1 MFSLRRLPLAQQTLV
16 GVICICA
23 LATLALSVVLSS
35 HTHDIALSE
44 SENTLKT
51 QTELID
57 RTVEYAK
64 KNMQQDAL
72 MGLHAFERTL
82 PKPIRVTDDRIAVG
96 GANLPELMFGHLSGI
111 ANQQYL
117 AEYQNENPAANVA
130 FLVADAGRMYR
141 ATTLLKS
148 ADGRYR
154 DGEPVTDDYVETL
167 LAGETYAGA
176 IVRSGKL
183 YALAALPLKD
193 ENGRVIGA
201 VTMRLPQEE
210 NLNVLLDRLQSITIG
225 QTGYV
230 FIIAQPV
237 GDSKE
242 PRFVMHRTYQG
253 QPVGAAGEA
262 QARVVE
268 SILAQKNGSFFYEW
282 LEADGKTQTKLAAFM
297 EVPELHWI
305 IATTVPESELT
316 APYDRMLRWTL
327 TGLSLMV
334 IALIVCLWLLIR
346 WQLKPLKEA
355 KNTIS
360 RVAESF
366 DLGLRIDNR
375 SQDEI
380 GEISRSFDYLMGKL
394 QSAFQTIARQVEKF
408 GEAVESV
415 HMAAEQVAQSSAG
428 QSEST
433 SAMAASIEQ
442 MTVSVNT
449 VTHNASEARGMAEEA
464 GAVSEEGGR
473 IIAGTGEE
481 MSAIARIVSDASRVI
496 ETLGAESHQITGVV
510 KVIKE
515 VADQTNLLAL
525 NAAIEA
531 ARAGEQGRGFAVVAD
546 EVRKLAERTAQ
557 STGDIGTIIAKIQKS
572 AAEAV
577 EEMSKVEKQVDS
589 GQTLTQKAGE
599 HMKTIQTEARKV
611 CAAVTEI
618 SNALNEQNQASH
630 DVAQHVESIA
640 QSTDQNHAA
649 AGETAANAKR
659 LRSLA
664 DEVGETL
671 RQFRV

>member
-23 LATLALSVVLSS
+23 LATLALSIVLSS
-35 HTHDIALSE
+35 HTHSIALSE

-51 QTELID
+51 QTEFID
-57 RTVEYAK
+57 RTVEYVE

-82 PKPIRVTDDRIAVG
+82 PRPIRVTGDRISVG
-96 GANLPELMFGHLSGI
+96 GVNLPELMFGHLSGI

-117 AEYQNENPAANVA
+117 IEYQNENPAANVA

-141 ATTLLKS
+141 ATTLLQS

-154 DGEPVTDDYVETL
+154 DGELVTDDYVEAL

-176 IVRSGKL
+176 IVRSGIL

-193 ENGRVIGA
+193 ENGQVIGA

-210 NLNVLLDRLQSITIG
+210 NLNIFLDRLQSITIG

-230 FIIAQPV
+230 FIIAQPS
-237 GDSKE
+237 GDNKE
-242 PRFVMHRTYQG
+242 PRFIMHRTYQG
-253 QPVGAAGEA
+253 QPLSAAGEA
-262 QARVVE
+262 RSVLE
-268 SILAQKNGSFFYEW
+268 SILAQKNGFFSYEW
-282 LEADGKTQTKLAAFM
+282 LETDGKTQTKLAAFM
-297 EVPELHWI
+297 EIPDLHWI
-305 IATTVPESELT
+305 IAIAVPESEFT
-316 APYDRMLRWTL
+316 APYERMLRWTL
-327 TGLSLMV
+327 TGLGLMV

-346 WQLKPLKEA
+346 WQLKPLGEA

-366 DLGLRIDNR
+366 DLGVRIDNR

-380 GEISRSFDYLMGKL
+380 GEISRSFDYMMGKL
-394 QSAFQTIARQVEKF
+394 QSAFQTITQQVEKF
-408 GEAVESV
+408 SEAVESV
-415 HMAAEQVAQSSAG
+415 HMAAEQVAQSSAS

-442 MTVSVNT
+442 ITVSVNT
-449 VTHNASEARGMAEEA
+449 VTNNASEARGMAEAA

-473 IIAGTGEE
+473 IIARTGEE
-481 MSAIARIVSDASRVI
+481 MSAIARIVSDASQVI

-557 STGDIGTIIAKIQKS
+557 STGDIGTIIAKIQQS
-572 AAEAV
+572 TAEAV
-577 EEMSKVEKQVDS
+577 EEMNKVEKQVDS

-599 HMKTIQTEARKV
+599 HMKTIQAEARKV

-649 AGETAANAKR
+649 AGEAAANAKR

-664 DEVGETL
+664 DEVHETL

>member
-23 LATLALSVVLSS
+23 LATLALAAVLSS
-35 HTHDIALSE
+35 HTHNIALSE
-44 SENTLKT
+44 SEKTLKT
-51 QTELID
+51 QTEFID
-57 RTVEYAK
+57 RTVEYAE

-72 MGLHAFERTL
+72 MGLHAFERAL
-82 PKPIRVTDDRIAVG
+82 PKPIRVTGDRIFVG
-96 GANLPELMFGHLSGI
+96 GVNLPELTFGHLSGI

-117 AEYQNENPAANVA
+117 LEYQNENPAANVA

-141 ATTLLKS
+141 ATTLLKG
-148 ADGRYR
+148 ADGQYR
-154 DGEPVTDDYVETL
+154 DGELVTDDYVETL
-167 LAGETYAGA
+167 LAGEIYTGA
-176 IVRSGKL
+176 IVRSGEL

-193 ENGRVIGA
+193 ENGRIIGA
-201 VTMRLPQEE
+201 VTMRLSQEE
-210 NLNVLLDRLQSITIG
+210 NVNIFLDRLRSITVG
-225 QTGYV
+225 ETGYV
-230 FIIAQPV
+230 FIVAQPS

-242 PRFVMHRTYQG
+242 SRFVMHRAYQG
-253 QPVGAAGEA
+253 QPVSAAGEA
-262 QARVVE
+262 QVKVIE
-268 SILAQKNGSFFYEW
+268 SILAQKNGFFSYEW
-282 LEADGKTQTKLAAFM
+282 LETNGKTQTKLTAFM
-297 EVPELHWI
+297 EIPDLHWI
-305 IATTVPESELT
+305 IATTVPEAEFT

-327 TGLSLMV
+327 TGLGLMV
-334 IALIVCLWLLIR
+334 VALIACLWLLIR
-346 WQLKPLKEA
+346 WQLKPLEEA

-366 DLGLRIDNR
+366 DLGVRINNR

-380 GEISRSFDYLMGKL
+380 GEISRSFDYMMGKL
-394 QSAFQTIARQVEKF
+394 QSAFQTITRQVEKF
-408 GEAVESV
+408 SEAAESM
-415 HMAAEQVAQSSAG
+415 HMAAEQVAQSSAS

-442 MTVSVNT
+442 ITVSVNT
-449 VTHNASEARGMAEEA
+449 VTNSASEARGMAEEA
-464 GAVSEEGGR
+464 GAVSEEGDR
-473 IIAGTGEE
+473 IIARTGEE

-496 ETLGAESHQITGVV
+496 ETLGEESHQITGVV

-557 STGDIGTIIAKIQKS
+557 STGDIGTIIAKIQQS

-577 EEMSKVEKQVDS
+577 EEMNKVEKQVDS
-589 GQTLTQKAGE
+589 GQTLAQKAGE
-599 HMKTIQTEARKV
+599 HMKTIQAEARKV

-630 DVAQHVESIA
+630 DVAKHVESIA

-649 AGETAANAKR
+649 AGEAAANAKR
-659 LRSLA
+659 LHSLA
-664 DEVGETL
+664 DEVDETL
-671 RQFRV
+671 RQFKV